1 MNAEKRPETE
11 RPRDNDRPRWQQ
23 VVFDDIFLILALGL
37 VIPTIF
43 YIMLGLMDLA
53 SVPMFEP

>member
-1 MNAEKRPETE
+1 MDAENRPGSEPKPE
-11 RPRDNDRPRWQQ
+11 HDRPRWQQ
-23 VVFDDIFLILALGL
+23 IIFDDIFLLLTLGL

-43 YIMLGLMDLA
+43 YLVLGLMDLA